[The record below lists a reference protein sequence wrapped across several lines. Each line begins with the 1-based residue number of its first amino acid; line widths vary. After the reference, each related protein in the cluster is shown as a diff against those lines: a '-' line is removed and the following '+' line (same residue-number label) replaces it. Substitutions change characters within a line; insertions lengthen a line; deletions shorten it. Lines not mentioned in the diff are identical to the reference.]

1 MNSTLLVILDRLLW
15 LNYKKLLRKPLVEMT
30 QKVSLCFDSPL
41 QSCLILTFSYVE
53 IFKQVADTACRLATV
68 VSTVDFTGFCIKS
81 LALLKQIFQ
90 RLYEYATSHVHI
102 SVHLT
107 ILEAIRDVCKRVVKE
122 LTSWVRF
129 FLSFSYL
136 WLRL

>member
-1 MNSTLLVILDRLLW
+1 
-15 LNYKKLLRKPLVEMT
+15 
-30 QKVSLCFDSPL
+30 
-41 QSCLILTFSYVE
+41 
-53 IFKQVADTACRLATV
+53 
-68 VSTVDFTGFCIKS
+68 